1 MIDLAG
7 ILVLGLFF
15 LILSLITIYCL
26 MQFHLALVYQKQARK
41 ESGNEQVSKEKDSNL
56 PPVTVQLPVFNE
68 KHVIE
73 RLIDNICELE
83 YPRDKFQVQVLDDST
98 DETTEKA
105 GKKVAYYREK
115 GLDIELVRRSDRA
128 GFKAGA
134 LQYGLKEAKG
144 EYIAIFDADF
154 LPRADFLKRTIPQ
167 FEDPEVGVVQSRW
180 EHLND
185 SFSLLTAMQAFQL
198 NVHFSIEQKG
208 REQGG
213 YFLQFNGTAGVWRR
227 QTIMDAGGWQADTL
241 TEDLDLSYRAQL
253 KKWKIQYLEEVGSPA
268 ELPADMNALK
278 AQQYRWMKGG
288 AENALKNIPAVLRS
302 NLPWGKKLHAVVHLM
317 SSSVFL
323 LVFALGIL
331 SFPALHFLD
340 YFDINTN
347 YLSVFLPGIIAL
359 VIVYIIAN
367 IHHKNN
373 RIKNPFRAVLS
384 FPLMF
389 LTFLS
394 LSMGLSLHNSKAVL
408 HGYMKKRTPFVRTPK
423 FNITKNGPQLK
434 KSGYLPTKIPSTTYF
449 EAILALYFAAAV
461 YYGIMVDQLAFLI
474 YHILLV
480 IGFATISIYSFRHF
494 QWKG

>member
-7 ILVLGLFF
+7 ILLLGIFF
-15 LILSLITIYCL
+15 LVLSLITIYCL
-26 MQFHLALVYQKQARK
+26 IQLHLALVYQKQTRK
-41 ESGNEQVSKEKDSNL
+41 KSNEEKVPEEKGSNM

-73 RLIDNICELE
+73 RLIDNICQLE
-83 YPRDKFQVQVLDDST
+83 YPRDRFQIQVLDDST

-105 GKKVAYYREK
+105 RKKVEYYREK
-115 GLDIELVRRSDRA
+115 GVDIELVRRSNRA

-144 EYIAIFDADF
+144 DYLAIFDADF
-154 LPRADFLKRTIPQ
+154 LPRADFLVRTIPHFQ
-167 FEDPEVGVVQSRW
+167 NPEVGVVQTRW

-185 SFSLLTAMQAFQL
+185 SFSILTAMQAFQL

-208 REQGG
+208 REHAG

-227 QTIMDAGGWQADTL
+227 KTIEDAGGWQADTL

-253 KKWKIQYLEEVGSPA
+253 KGWRIIYLEEVGSPA

-288 AENALKNIPAVLRS
+288 AENAIKNIPSVLRS
-302 NLPWGKKLHAVVHLM
+302 DQSFGKKFHAVAHLLG
-317 SSSVFL
+317 SSVFL

-331 SFPALHFLD
+331 SFPAIFFLNR
-340 YFDINTN
+340 FNINTN

-359 VIVYIIAN
+359 LTVYIIAS
-367 IHHKNN
+367 IHHRNKKL
-373 RIKNPFRAVLS
+373 KNPARAVLS
-384 FPLMF
+384 FPLLF

-394 LSMGLSLHNSKAVL
+394 LSMGLSLHNTRAVL

-423 FNITKNGPQLK
+423 FNITTSVPQLK
-434 KSGYLPTKIPSTTYF
+434 KSGYLPSKIPSTTYF
-449 EAILALYFAAAV
+449 EAILALYFVAAV
-461 YYGIMVDQLAFLI
+461 YYGLMVDQHAFLI

-480 IGFATISIYSFRHF
+480 IGFATISFYSFRHF
-494 QWKG
+494 QWRG